1 MEQILVHC
9 KECGHKATVPY
20 PGKGLKS
27 FLCRE
32 CGAKIQSSADDFVI
46 IKDSMEQKKWSTCNR
61 FMPAGRTTSLCE
73 FCSPKGTRK
82 FDEPVGTRE
91 EFKGMRGKAW
101 GNSRKNKII

>member
-1 MEQILVHC
+1 
-9 KECGHKATVPY
+9 
-20 PGKGLKS
+20 
-27 FLCRE
+27 
-32 CGAKIQSSADDFVI
+32 
-46 IKDSMEQKKWSTCNR
+46 R

-82 FDEPVGTRE
+82 FDEPVGNRE